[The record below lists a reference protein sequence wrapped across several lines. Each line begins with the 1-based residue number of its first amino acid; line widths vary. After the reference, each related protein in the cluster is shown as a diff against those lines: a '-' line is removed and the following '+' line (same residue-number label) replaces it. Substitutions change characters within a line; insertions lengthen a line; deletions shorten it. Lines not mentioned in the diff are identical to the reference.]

1 MDKMR
6 AIIQIQNLHKNFGK
20 VSALKGISL
29 EIEPGVFGLLGPNG
43 AGKTTLLRILLG
55 LIRPDTGWARI
66 FGHDCSSQSLQI
78 RKKLGYLGED
88 QRFYEYMKGSEYLEF
103 IGSIKGLTRE
113 EVKSQVEEVLERV
126 KLSEQGRR
134 KIKEYSQGMKQRL
147 GLAQTLI
154 GNPRIV
160 MLDEPTSNL
169 DPIGRYEFLKIIKE
183 IGENGV
189 MVILSSH
196 ILGEVEQVC
205 DSLAFLNEGRV
216 VYQGRWLELK
226 KRFPGQ
232 SLQDIF
238 IEMITGGR
246 NE

>member
-6 AIIQIQNLHKNFGK
+6 AIIQIENLHKNFGK
-20 VSALKGISL
+20 TPALRGISL

-43 AGKTTLLRILLG
+43 AGKTTLLKILLG
-55 LIRPDTGWARI
+55 LMRPDSGWAKI
-66 FGHDCSSQSLQI
+66 FGYDCFSQSLQI

-113 EVKSQVEEVLERV
+113 EVKSQVEEMLEKV
-126 KLSEQGRR
+126 KLSEYGEKR
-134 KIKEYSQGMKQRL
+134 IKEYSQGMKQRL
-147 GLAQTLI
+147 GLAQALI
-154 GNPRIV
+154 GNPEIV

-189 MVILSSH
+189 TVILSSH

-205 DSLAFLNEGRV
+205 DSLVFLNEGQV
-216 VYQGRWLELK
+216 VYQGKWSELK
-226 KRFPGQ
+226 KRFPERR
-232 SLQDIF
+232 LQDVF
-238 IEMITGGR
+238 IEIITGEK